1 MQPATTNSVWDV
13 LYKIGYWGA
22 VAAIIVWILWRWLK
36 KTDDPTLLVT
46 KWLVSIPGIISFVC
60 VIWYLDK
67 RMDNGVDYGAAFIS
81 VLWTAATGIY
91 FAAIWRSTISM
102 ILAKPLGA
110 IYDGGTDEVDPQ
122 AYYSVA
128 ESKRRKGD
136 FSGAV
141 SDIRKQLEKF
151 PGDFHGQMMLAE
163 IQAENLNDLAAAEI
177 SIQRFCNQKDHAPR
191 NIAYALNT
199 LADWHLKL
207 SVDPDAAREALQKI
221 MQMLPGTEFALLAE
235 QRIGHLA
242 TREHLMASHDRPRV
256 ALPKGVQNIGLMQ
269 SSAHLAPVAADEA
282 KRAEELTAH
291 LIAHPQDTDAREQ
304 LAVIYADHYQRLD
317 MATDQLAQLID
328 QPNQPS
334 RNVIRWLNKLADLQV
349 RHGCDYDTVWKTLSQ
364 IIERYPNNAAADVAR
379 NRLDLLRLEMKV
391 KDGARS
397 VKLGD
402 YEQNIGLKYG
412 PGKGGVE
419 NHS

>member
-1 MQPATTNSVWDV
+1 MQPATTNSVWEI

-22 VAAIIVWILWRWLK
+22 FAAIIAWILWRWAK
-36 KTDDPTLLVT
+36 NSDDPLHLIC
-46 KWLVSIPGIISFVC
+46 KWLLTVPAIVSLFFLGR
-60 VIWYLDK
+60 YLDK
-67 RMDNGVDYGAAFIS
+67 SLAGGLDYGAAFIS
-81 VLWTAATGIY
+81 VIW
-91 FAAIWRSTISM
+91 AAITGLYLAILWRGSITRVI
-102 ILAKPLGA
+102 AKPFGA
-110 IYDGGTDEVDPQ
+110 LYDGGDEELDPQ
-122 AYYSVA
+122 ALYSVA
-128 ESKRRKGD
+128 ESKRRKSD
-136 FSGAV
+136 FTAAV

-177 SIQRFCNQKDHAPR
+177 SIQRFCNQKNHAPR

-221 MQMLPGTEFALLAE
+221 MELLPGTEFALLAE

-269 SSAHLAPVAADEA
+269 SSAHLAPVVADEV

-291 LIAHPQDTDAREQ
+291 LVAHPQDTDAREQ
-304 LAVIYADHYQRLD
+304 LAVIYADHYKRLD
-317 MATDQLAQLID
+317 MATDQLVQLID

-349 RHGCDYDTVWKTLSQ
+349 RHGADYDTVWQTLSK
-364 IIERYPNNAAADVAR
+364 IIERYPNNAAADMAR

-391 KDGARS
+391 KDTAHT

-412 PGKGGVE
+412 PGKGGV
-419 NHS
+419 